1 MTPTE
6 LADLIAAAAA
16 DKKAREVVILD
27 LRGKTTIAD
36 FFVICEGDTDRQVR
50 AIVDN
55 IEAEARD
62 RGVRPLNVAGLRDA
76 SWACLDFDSVIAHVS
91 CPASAPSTTSRGWG
105 VAPARPS
112 THWARPRGLPAEG
125 EEREAPRGK
134 DLPRLEGKSQASA
147 AARLSGTASRRPL
160 SMPNRDATCQVAS

>member
-1 MTPTE
+1 MSPSE

-55 IEAEARD
+55 IEQQAREN
-62 RGVRPLNVAGLRDA
+62 GIRPLNVAGLRDA
-76 SWACLDFDSVIAHVS
+76 SWACLDFDSVIAHVF
-91 CPASAPSTTSRGWG
+91 
-105 VAPARPS
+105 
-112 THWARPRGLPAEG
+112 LPG
-125 EEREAPRGK
+125 ERTFY
-134 DLPRLEGKSQASA
+134 DLEGLWGRIGATQHA
-147 AARLSGTASRRPL
+147 AG
-160 SMPNRDATCQVAS
+160 